1 MNDINIRS
9 WFNRLFHL
17 LQCSHFKYFSSRW
30 AHLIYCFIYCN
41 AHICSVSRLGEHIQS
56 KEKINWTKSSQV
68 LSPSLIILHYLLHA
82 YLISFL
88 SFVAKKSCYTRS
100 FKKKWDCFCSFRL
113 VWATTKTWVVLKP
126 LNDFRFRKKKLFDF
140 CQLLWISQR
149 KEWRLLRSFARTLS
163 IINLST
169 KLMELSRISLSNAYI
184 NLSSDIK
191 S

>member
-1 MNDINIRS
+1 MNVINIRS

-88 SFVAKKSCYTRS
+88 SFVAKKSCYTLHCVTKSDQLFAPGWKFGFSKIFVCRTRQAHSFLPVNSGIPPKTRS
-100 FKKKWDCFCSFRL
+100 KSAKMHFC
-113 VWATTKTWVVLKP
+113 P
-126 LNDFRFRKKKLFDF
+126 PN
-140 CQLLWISQR
+140 
-149 KEWRLLRSFARTLS
+149 
-163 IINLST
+163 
-169 KLMELSRISLSNAYI
+169 
-184 NLSSDIK
+184 
-191 S
+191 